1 MINNTTEKITLLFY
15 KLWSEKGIVTDEPI
29 AIETGDDIDFECDD
43 EPLRQKLLS
52 VVDGNIVLFKN
63 ALTFMEQE
71 NIFSCKK
78 RNLADRNVIL
88 FGITMEPKAIKMVEG
103 LVSGNKDYQKQY
115 NKTFALNLNFS
126 AINLGSFLDARLGDV
141 KL

>member
-1 MINNTTEKITLLFY
+1 
-15 KLWSEKGIVTDEPI
+15 
-29 AIETGDDIDFECDD
+29 
-43 EPLRQKLLS
+43 
-52 VVDGNIVLFKN
+52 
-63 ALTFMEQE
+63 
-71 NIFSCKK
+71 
-78 RNLADRNVIL
+78 
-88 FGITMEPKAIKMVEG
+88 MVEG